1 MSNFSE
7 YALNIIERLKKN
19 DPTLIMVAL
28 IELSRAELCII
39 IYYIVQKHITNNL
52 YIKRLSILNCEIND
66 TFFLS
71 VFSIICKHPCSI
83 KELITDYYPSH
94 PMFHAGIIHLLRNNR
109 NLMILKLYATLDV
122 DIILDICSAN
132 NLYLLKVLGVRY
144 NHENSF
150 KIFNLISLLNS
161 LNRPIFT
168 VEQHSGDIDF
178 ETLKNFYIDLNK
190 INQIKLIATNT
201 INPKNG
207 FLYGYANSAFFY
219 LFKICS
225 CRNINSFVNNYWRR
239 YNDIFEKNFAL
250 NSDIRKILDPI
261 LGFLILKAFNKFSYK
276 FESLIKTAKMLQRLH
291 ALHED
296 FFIIDAWYIK
306 LAADEQKKLNKKF
319 IEKLQE
325 NFGDLCAI
333 NFPVEMTSGGTFFRS
348 NFFM

>member
-1 MSNFSE
+1 MPNFSE

-19 DPTLIMVAL
+19 DPTLIMVVL
-28 IELSRAELCII
+28 IELSRVELCVI

-66 TFFLS
+66 TFFLIL
-71 VFSIICKHPCSI
+71 FSIICESVCSI

-94 PMFHAGIIHLLRNNR
+94 PLFHARIVYLLRNNR
-109 NLMILKLYATLDV
+109 NLMILKLYVTLDV

-132 NLYLLKVLGVRY
+132 NLYLLKVLGIQY
-144 NHENSF
+144 DSENSF

-161 LNRPIFT
+161 LSRPIFT

-178 ETLKNFYIDLNK
+178 ETVNNFYIDLDR
-190 INQIKLIATNT
+190 INERKLIATNT
-201 INPKNG
+201 INPRNVI
-207 FLYGYANSAFFY
+207 LYGYANSAFFY
-219 LFKICS
+219 LFKMCS
-225 CRNINSFVNNYWRR
+225 HRNINSFVNNYWRR
-239 YNDIFEKNFAL
+239 YNQIFEKNFAL

-261 LGFLILKAFNKFSYK
+261 LGFLILKAFHKFSYK

-291 ALHED
+291 SLHED

-306 LAADEQKKLNKKF
+306 LPADEQKKLNKKF

-333 NFPVEMTSGGTFFRS
+333 NFPAEMTSGGIFFRHH
-348 NFFM
+348 FLM